1 MTLPARYLLPRMPT
15 SLEGVE
21 QLALDMHWSWSH
33 SADAIWR
40 RINDELWQRA
50 RNPWLILV
58 DMSDARLQQL
68 AADQDFVDLIKSEA
82 ARYRAA
88 ASEPDWFNQQARSDE
103 LGQVAYFC
111 MEFGLC
117 EALPIY
123 SGGLGMLAGDT
134 LKTASDLG
142 LPLTGVGLLYQQG
155 YFRQVLDGD
164 GRQHALYPYNDPIQL
179 PVAPLRGPDGAWLRV
194 QIALPGRR
202 LRLQVWEARVG
213 RVRLL
218 LLDSN
223 DPLNLPANRA
233 ITSELYGG
241 SLENRLQQERIL
253 GIGGW
258 RALRAIGLDPS
269 ICHLNEGHAAFVVLE
284 RARGYMA
291 RHGGTLAEALT
302 VTRVGNLFTTHTPVS
317 AGFDQFPPTLVSQQ
331 LTAYATE
338 LGVGIDELL
347 MLGGTDPRNQ
357 TAPFN
362 MALLATR
369 GSGAIN
375 GASRLHGTVSRQLFQ
390 PLFPRWPQSEV
401 PIGHVT
407 NGIHVPSWDSP
418 EADRFWTDSCGKER
432 WRGDLQELTQSM
444 ERLPD
449 EAFWSLRNIGRQ
461 RLVHY
466 IRQRLAEQPA
476 SGGIE
481 QELAIQAGEAL
492 DPDALTLCFA
502 RRFAT
507 YKRPNLLLHDP
518 ARLAALLSN
527 PQYPVQLVIAGKAHP
542 SDQPGQ
548 ALIQQWIQFIH
559 RYGLHGRMVFLVDY
573 DILVAEQLV
582 QGADVWINTPRRPWE
597 ASGTSG
603 MKILVNGG
611 LNLSELDGWWAE
623 AYRPDVGWAIGDRH
637 EHDSDPAWDAAD
649 ADQLYALMEREIVPG
664 FYQRDA
670 RGIPAQWVH
679 RVRTSISTLTPRFS
693 TNRMLRDYLQEYYL
707 PAARAQRRRR
717 VDNGAIGRELPAWR
731 SRVTLHW
738 QGLHWDQLRAY
749 TDADGHHVSL
759 HLYLDDLGPDD
770 VRLECFADPLDDRPA
785 ERHALQRGAAL
796 AGAINGF
803 VYTGLL
809 PAEWPLSHYTPR
821 ILPNHPEALVPLE
834 LNLITWIEGGFR
846 SDS

>member
-1 MTLPARYLLPRMPT
+1 MTLPTRYLLPVMPAG
-15 SLEGVE
+15 LEGLAE
-21 QLALDMHWSWSH
+21 LALDMHWSWSH
-33 SADAIWR
+33 SADAVWR
-40 RINDELWQRA
+40 RINEELWQRT
-50 RNPWLILV
+50 RNPWLLLI
-58 DMSDARLQQL
+58 DISDTRLQQL
-68 AADQDFVDLIKSEA
+68 ASDPEFTELVQHEVV
-82 ARYRAA
+82 RYQAA
-88 ASEPDWFNQQARSDE
+88 ASEPGWFEQQAGADE

-142 LPLTGVGLLYQQG
+142 VPITGIGLLYQQG
-155 YFRQVLDGD
+155 YFRQMLDSE
-164 GRQHALYPYNDPIQL
+164 GRQQALYPYNDPIEL
-179 PVAPLRGPDGAWLRV
+179 PVAPLHGPDGAWLRV
-194 QIALPGRR
+194 DIALPGRR

-223 DPLNLPANRA
+223 DPLNLPADRA

-241 SLENRLQQERIL
+241 NLETRLQQEMIL

-269 ICHLNEGHAAFVVLE
+269 VCHLNEGHAAFVVLE
-284 RARGYMA
+284 RACEHMA
-291 RHGGTLAEALT
+291 RLGGTLAEALAA
-302 VTRVGNLFTTHTPVS
+302 TRVGNLFTTHTPVS
-317 AGFDQFPPTLVSQQ
+317 AGFDRFPPALVSQQ
-331 LTAYATE
+331 LAAYGTE
-338 LGVGIDELL
+338 LGVDIDELL
-347 MLGGTDPRNQ
+347 ALGRQDPHDNA
-357 TAPFN
+357 APFN
-362 MALLATR
+362 MALLAMR

-375 GASRLHGTVSRQLFQ
+375 GVSQLHGAVSRHLFQ
-390 PLFPRWPQSEV
+390 PLFPRWPRSEV

-444 ERLPD
+444 EQLPD

-466 IRQRLAEQPA
+466 VRQRLAEQPA

-492 DPDALTLCFA
+492 DPDVLTLCFA

-518 ARLAALLSN
+518 ARLAALLSD
-527 PQYPVQLVIAGKAHP
+527 PQRPVQLVIAGKAHP

-548 ALIQQWIQFIH
+548 ALIRQWIQFIQS
-559 RYGLHGRMVFLVDY
+559 YGLHGRIVFLVDY

-582 QGADVWINTPRRPWE
+582 QGADVWINTPRRPME

-603 MKILVNGG
+603 MKVLVNGG

-623 AYRPDVGWAIGDRH
+623 AYQPDVGWAIGDGR
-637 EHDSDPAWDAAD
+637 EHDSDPAWDAAE
-649 ADQLYALMEREIVPG
+649 ADQLYALLEQEIVPC
-664 FYQRDA
+664 FYQRNA
-670 RGIPAQWVH
+670 RGIPERWVQ
-679 RVRTSISTLTPRFS
+679 RMRASITTLTPRFS
-693 TNRMLRDYLQEYYL
+693 TNRMLRDYLQDYYL
-707 PAARAQRRRR
+707 PAARAQRRRLAN
-717 VDNGAIGRELPAWR
+717 DGTIGRELAAWR
-731 SRVTLHW
+731 CRVTRHW
-738 QGLHWDQLRAY
+738 QGLHWDRLYAH
-749 TDADGHHVSL
+749 TDQDGHHVSL
-759 HLYLDDLGPDD
+759 HLYLDELGADD
-770 VRLECFADPLDDRPA
+770 VQLECFADPLDDGPA
-785 ERHALQRGAAL
+785 ERHALQRGEAL
-796 AGAINGF
+796 PGAINGF

-809 PAEWPLSHYTPR
+809 PAERPLSHYTPR
-821 ILPNHPEALVPLE
+821 IIPSHPEALVPLE
-834 LNLITWIEGGFR
+834 VNLITWIEGGFR
-846 SDS
+846 TDN